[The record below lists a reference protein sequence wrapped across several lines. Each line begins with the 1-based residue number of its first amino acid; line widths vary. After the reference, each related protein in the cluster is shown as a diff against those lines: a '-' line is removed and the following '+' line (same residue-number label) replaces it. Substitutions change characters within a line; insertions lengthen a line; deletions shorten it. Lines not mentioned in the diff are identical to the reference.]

1 MIVPDA
7 SARKPLIL
15 ISNDDGITAPG
26 IAVLVRVMRRLG
38 EVVVVAPDSPQ
49 SGMGH
54 AITIGHPLRL
64 DPSRVFADEG
74 IEAYECSG
82 TPADCVKL
90 AKHMVLKD
98 RNPDLVVSGINHGS
112 NSSVNVLYSGTM
124 SAAIEAAIEG
134 LPAIGFSLCD
144 YGHEADFSHV
154 EEWVEHLTR
163 QALGHGIPV
172 GTALNINIPKKQE
185 QPILGTRL
193 CRQARAKWQEEFDLR
208 HDPHRRPYYWL
219 IGNFVNEDQGEDTDE
234 WALANNYI
242 SVVPCQFDLTAH
254 YGLSQLNE
262 SWDLTLGDH
271 PPRRPTQPHTPY
283 IGSATPTDPRPE

>member
-1 MIVPDA
+1 MPVTAP
-7 SARKPLIL
+7 ARKPLIL

-26 IAVLVRVMRRLG
+26 IATLVRVMSRIG
-38 EVVVVAPDSPQ
+38 EVVVVAPNSPQ

-64 DPSRVFADEG
+64 DASTIFEG

-90 AKHMVLKD
+90 AKHFVLRD
-98 RNPDLVVSGINHGS
+98 RSPDLVVSGINHGS

-134 LPAIGFSLCD
+134 LPAIGFSLCE
-144 YGHEADFSHV
+144 YGHDADFSHT
-154 EEWVEHLTR
+154 EPWIEHLTR
-163 QALGHGIPV
+163 QALEHGIPQ
-172 GTALNINIPKKQE
+172 GTALNINIPKNSE
-185 QPILGTRL
+185 TPIAGARV
-193 CRQARAKWQEEFDLR
+193 CRQARAKWQEDFDLR

-219 IGNFVNEDQGEDTDE
+219 IGEFVNLDKGTDTDE

-242 SVVPCQFDLTAH
+242 SIVPCQFDLTALH
-254 YGLSQLNE
+254 AIGEMNSQ
-262 SWDLTLGDH
+262 WDLSTTV
-271 PPRRPTQPHTPY
+271 PANAQPAPTQ
-283 IGSATPTDPRPE
+283 GSATPAPGESAEGLG